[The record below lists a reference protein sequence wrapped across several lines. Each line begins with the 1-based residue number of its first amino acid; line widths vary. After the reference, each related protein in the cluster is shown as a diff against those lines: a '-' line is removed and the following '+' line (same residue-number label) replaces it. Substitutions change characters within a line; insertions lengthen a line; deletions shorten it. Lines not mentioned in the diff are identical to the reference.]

1 MGVGPSCP
9 QPVEKKETTMWCRAV
24 GGFVTLILSLLAV
37 PLATEAQPPTKVARI
52 GYLAMTRGAG
62 SPSAEAFLQGL
73 RDLGYVEGTTMA
85 LAYRAAEGKPER
97 LPALAAEL
105 VQLPVDVLV
114 AAGTQ
119 VALVAKAT
127 TTTLPIVTVA
137 GADPV
142 ALGLAASLARPGGNL
157 TGLTLMSTE
166 LAGKQLELLK
176 EAMGRLGRVAV
187 LWNARDAAMTN
198 IFSEIQT
205 AAPVL
210 GVTVHPLGVHEATDI
225 DSAITTMTAD
235 RPDAVFMITDVVTRR
250 YTRQVVEFAAQHQ
263 LPTMFQTSEPVAEGG
278 LMYYGPRLPEAYR
291 RAAFYVDRI
300 LKGAK
305 PADLPV
311 EQPTK
316 FELVI
321 NLKTA
326 KALGLTIP
334 PTLLFQADEVIR

>member
-1 MGVGPSCP
+1 MGVGQSCP
-9 QPVEKKETTMWCRAV
+9 QPGEKKETTMWCRAV
-24 GGFVTLILSLLAV
+24 GGFVTLILLAV
-37 PLATEAQPPTKVARI
+37 PLATEAQQLAKVARI
-52 GYLAMTRGAG
+52 GFLAMTGGAE
-62 SPSAEAFLQGL
+62 SPRVEAFRQGL
-73 RDLGYVEGTTMA
+73 RDLGYVEGKTMA
-85 LAYRAAEGKPER
+85 LVYRSAEGKPER

-119 VALVAKAT
+119 VAQIVKDT
-127 TTTLPIVTVA
+127 TTTLPIVMVA

-142 ALGLAASLARPGGNL
+142 ALGLVTSLARPGGNF
-157 TGLTLMSTE
+157 TGLTLMSVE

-176 EAMGRLGRVAV
+176 EAMGSLGRVAV
-187 LWNARDAAMTN
+187 LWNAQDAAMTN

-225 DSAITTMTAD
+225 DSAITTMTAE
-235 RPDAVFMITDVVTRR
+235 RPDAVFMITDVVTSR
-250 YTRQVVEFAAQHQ
+250 YTRRVVEFAVQHQ
-263 LPTMFQTSEPVAEGG
+263 LPTMFQTSEPVAAGG
-278 LMYYGPRLPEAYR
+278 LMYYGPRLTEVYR
-291 RAAFYVDRI
+291 RAASYVARI

-305 PADLPV
+305 PGDLPV
-311 EQPTK
+311 EQPIK
-316 FELVI
+316 FDLVI